1 MPTITELRDRVRAAG
16 LDPAALL
23 DDLSPERLAQLQRG
37 EPIREDLVRI
47 GAFTS
52 VRDAGDGEAGGA
64 PVIEGYGAVFNS
76 PTEINSWEGHFEE
89 TIDPGAFKKS
99 LREQRRPG
107 GGTNLKMQF
116 DHGHHPLLG
125 GLPLGRWEIAEEDDH
140 GLHLVGRAYDDWL
153 RAPFVESI
161 RDGGVD
167 GMSFRFSVVKEKWTD
182 KDGVEVKGEELF
194 DMLFWG
200 SGDRGPLKRTLRE
213 VKVTEAGPVVWPA
226 YKDTSVGARSKG
238 GAMVIDLGALRTDPR
253 AAAYVLA
260 QVDATMAAGMAPPL
274 IGGGTR
280 LESPEQRWQPI
291 GVAGLAAMAQSLLPS
306 QRVPDEAVV
315 HNYAVV
321 DTAASARSR
330 STAEPQPTGTPAAT
344 HSDTEPRGTEEPAG
358 THSATPAP
366 TPRRSR
372 AQDLKNR
379 YRDVLNATLE
389 LPKS

>member
-1 MPTITELRDRVRAAG
+1 MPTIAELRERVRGAG
-16 LDPAALL
+16 ADPAIILGNVPA
-23 DDLSPERLAQLQRG
+23 ERLAQLQRG
-37 EPIREDLVRI
+37 EPIRDDLVRI

-52 VRDAGDGEAGGA
+52 IRDDGNGEAEDGLT
-64 PVIEGYGAVFNS
+64 IEGYGAVFNS
-76 PTEINSWEGHFEE
+76 ETEIKSWEGDFLE

-99 LREQRRPG
+99 LREQRRNG

-167 GMSFRFSVVKEKWTD
+167 GMSFRFSVVKDRWAD
-182 KDGVEVKGEELF
+182 KDGTELKGDELF
-194 DMLFWG
+194 EMLFFG
-200 SGDRGPLKRTLRE
+200 AGDRGPLKRSLRE

-226 YKDTSVGARSKG
+226 YRDTSVGARSAG
-238 GAMVIDLGALRTDPR
+238 GAMVIDLGALRADPR
-253 AAAYVLA
+253 SAAYVLA
-260 QVDATMAAGMAPPL
+260 QVDATMAAGLAPPV
-274 IGGGTR
+274 IGGGAHP
-280 LESPEQRWQPI
+280 ESPAQRWQPV
-291 GVAGLAAMAQSLLPS
+291 GAAALADLARALVPSRRLDGGSL
-306 QRVPDEAVV
+306 V
-315 HNYAVV
+315 HTDAV
-321 DTAASARSR
+321 DTATSARSR
-330 STAEPQPTGTPAAT
+330 STAEPQPTGTPAAA
-344 HSDTEPRGTEEPAG
+344 HSDTEPRGTAEPAG

-372 AQDLKNR
+372 REDLKHR
-379 YRDVLNATLE
+379 YRDVLTATLE